1 MTDKRI
7 GRQLP
12 TRSVVIPY
20 SVSLGAEAVSV
31 YERSGRSAMEWQQQS
46 AGISCQIN
54 MTCGKVLLKYRY
66 FIKYRD
72 KRKPRKCVICAFTRF
87 AVWSR

>member
-1 MTDKRI
+1 MPCKQGNTQGGERMTEKRI

-31 YERSGRSAMEWQQQS
+31 YERGGRSAMEWQQQS
-46 AGISCQIN
+46 AGTS
-54 MTCGKVLLKYRY
+54 
-66 FIKYRD
+66 
-72 KRKPRKCVICAFTRF
+72 
-87 AVWSR
+87 